1 MINVTTSYVRNS
13 SLLLEGWSWASHL
26 IGVHPNTWPTVLL
39 QIESAGF
46 ENHLVRGERF
56 QETLPS
62 VDFSISNMDF
72 KHILLVTEVGINKA
86 IEQALQLRRFL
97 VYINQ

>member
-26 IGVHPNTWPTVLL
+26 ISVHSNTWPTLLL
-39 QIESAGF
+39 QTESAGF

-56 QETLPS
+56 QGILHS
-62 VDFSISNMDF
+62 VDFSILNIHF
-72 KHILLVTEVGINKA
+72 KHILLVTKVSINKA
-86 IEQALQLRRFL
+86 IEQALQLTQ
-97 VYINQ
+97 IP